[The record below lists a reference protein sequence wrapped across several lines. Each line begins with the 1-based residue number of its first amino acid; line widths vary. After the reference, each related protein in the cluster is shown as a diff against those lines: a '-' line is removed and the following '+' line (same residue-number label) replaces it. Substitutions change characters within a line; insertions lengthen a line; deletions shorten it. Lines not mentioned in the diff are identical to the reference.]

1 MEPVQIQKSE
11 WEFSINTALVLV
23 LAAAAVLVYSG
34 TFEVPFLFD
43 DYTSILD
50 ERAEIQIEKLN
61 PEQLKQVVTE
71 SHGRHRPLSMISLAI
86 NYYFGKTDVFGYHV
100 VNLAIHILTACFLFF
115 LFQTT
120 LRLSA
125 ANKPEPLVAGAAAE
139 QVPKDPKVLY
149 PTWIAFFAVLLW
161 TIHPVQTNA
170 VTYIVQRMTSLA
182 AMFYILSLFLYAK
195 GRIALR
201 EDRRYPA
208 FGLLAGCLIAA
219 LCAFASKE
227 IAATLPFFILLYEW
241 YFFQNLSS
249 IVSKRFAA
257 GGVLA
262 LLLLLLI
269 VYFFLGANPVDRIL
283 STYGTWD
290 FTLPQR
296 VLTEFRVLA
305 YYFSLLFFPHPDRL
319 VLDYNFPLSH
329 ALWDPPTTILSI
341 VMVLMLFAAAVYGAK
356 RHRLFSF
363 CILWFLGTL
372 VIESSVVAIE
382 IIYEH
387 RLYLPSV
394 MVFLLAVYLAWEGIR
409 YKKAVAAGLVILA
422 CVFSM
427 WTYQRNQVWTNDVTF
442 WQDCAAKSPRDAR
455 PYQNLAYSL
464 QLKGYHRQAARFYRK
479 SFQFQINTAAFFK
492 LGYCCGKTGRHLEA
506 IEAYK
511 NAIEYGYRSPAVYS
525 SLAREQILVGEYN
538 AALENF
544 DQALEVDSGFEE
556 ARHNKKMLS
565 KFLEGCSGQIDCIK
579 KLCRAYPRNPALRFK
594 LGTLYEAENNME
606 TAVTYHEK
614 ALSMTREKDRRLYRL
629 AVMRLADCR
638 MRTGEADKALSLL
651 KEAAGIWTKDPEL
664 CYRLAALHARQA
676 NSEKA
681 LKWLKKAVRQGFSD
695 AKRLE
700 SDPRFHSLR
709 GLEGFREVQESLA
722 ASNTEKDH
730 PS

>member
-241 YFFQNLSS
+241 YFFQNQSS

-269 VYFFLGANPVDRIL
+269 VYFFLGV
-283 STYGTWD
+283 
-290 FTLPQR
+290 
-296 VLTEFRVLA
+296 
-305 YYFSLLFFPHPDRL
+305 
-319 VLDYNFPLSH
+319 
-329 ALWDPPTTILSI
+329 
-341 VMVLMLFAAAVYGAK
+341 
-356 RHRLFSF
+356 
-363 CILWFLGTL
+363 
-372 VIESSVVAIE
+372 
-382 IIYEH
+382 
-387 RLYLPSV
+387 
-394 MVFLLAVYLAWEGIR
+394 
-409 YKKAVAAGLVILA
+409 
-422 CVFSM
+422 
-427 WTYQRNQVWTNDVTF
+427 
-442 WQDCAAKSPRDAR
+442 
-455 PYQNLAYSL
+455 
-464 QLKGYHRQAARFYRK
+464 
-479 SFQFQINTAAFFK
+479 
-492 LGYCCGKTGRHLEA
+492 
-506 IEAYK
+506 
-511 NAIEYGYRSPAVYS
+511 
-525 SLAREQILVGEYN
+525 
-538 AALENF
+538 
-544 DQALEVDSGFEE
+544 
-556 ARHNKKMLS
+556 
-565 KFLEGCSGQIDCIK
+565 
-579 KLCRAYPRNPALRFK
+579 
-594 LGTLYEAENNME
+594 
-606 TAVTYHEK
+606 
-614 ALSMTREKDRRLYRL
+614 
-629 AVMRLADCR
+629 
-638 MRTGEADKALSLL
+638 
-651 KEAAGIWTKDPEL
+651 
-664 CYRLAALHARQA
+664 
-676 NSEKA
+676 
-681 LKWLKKAVRQGFSD
+681 
-695 AKRLE
+695 
-700 SDPRFHSLR
+700 
-709 GLEGFREVQESLA
+709 
-722 ASNTEKDH
+722 
-730 PS
+730 